1 MSAWPT
7 GSSTNAISRS
17 AMSSASR
24 TRSASSSSVCTT
36 SASRIRRIGSPASSQ
51 PRAASTMR
59 IAIAGEAPCALA
71 PIRQAIRHA
80 ARPYGLPRDAEVHV
94 AFVSDTE
101 MRALNKRF
109 RRTDKTTDV
118 LSFGETIPARDR
130 GAGAI
135 AHINGR
141 RGENGGRFD
150 LGEILISP
158 QQAEKQ
164 ARGRRKPVVE
174 EVAFLAAHGVLH
186 LLGYEDETPA
196 GYQEMLRL
204 GQHAARQ
211 KSVKR

>member
-1 MSAWPT
+1 
-7 GSSTNAISRS
+7 
-17 AMSSASR
+17 
-24 TRSASSSSVCTT
+24 
-36 SASRIRRIGSPASSQ
+36 
-51 PRAASTMR
+51 MR
-59 IAIAGEAPCALA
+59 IAIAGEAPRELA
-71 PIRQAIRHA
+71 PIRQAIRRA
-80 ARPYGLPRDAEVHV
+80 VRPYGLPPDAQVHV
-94 AFVSDTE
+94 AFVSDEE

-109 RRTDKTTDV
+109 RKIDRTTDV

-141 RGENGGRFD
+141 RPENGGRFD

-158 QQAEKQ
+158 KQAERQ
-164 ARGRRKPVVE
+164 ARRRKRPVME

-196 GYQEMLRL
+196 GYREMVRL
-204 GQHAARQ
+204 GHDATRQ